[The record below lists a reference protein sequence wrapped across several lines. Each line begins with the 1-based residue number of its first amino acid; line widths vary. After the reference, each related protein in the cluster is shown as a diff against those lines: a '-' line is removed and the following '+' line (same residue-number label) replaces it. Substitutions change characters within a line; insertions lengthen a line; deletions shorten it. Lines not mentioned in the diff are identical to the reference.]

1 MLDKLLAKRPDHA
14 RDLMLRARVQTMA
27 ESLPVETI
35 VADLRGL
42 RDRPDRTSMLATI
55 TVPTLVVV
63 GSEDPI
69 STPVESEQIA
79 KSIRGARL
87 AVVPGCG
94 HLVPMEDPGSFA
106 QQLGAFWRG
115 G

>member
-1 MLDKLLAKRPDHA
+1 LAKQPDHA

-42 RDRPDRTSMLATI
+42 RDRPDRTALLATI

-63 GSEDPI
+63 GSEDVI
-69 STPVESEQIA
+69 STPAESEQIA
-79 KSIRGARL
+79 RSILGARL

-94 HLVPMEDPGSFA
+94 HLVPMEDPSAFA
-106 QQLGAFWRG
+106 QHLGAFWRSLG
-115 G
+115 